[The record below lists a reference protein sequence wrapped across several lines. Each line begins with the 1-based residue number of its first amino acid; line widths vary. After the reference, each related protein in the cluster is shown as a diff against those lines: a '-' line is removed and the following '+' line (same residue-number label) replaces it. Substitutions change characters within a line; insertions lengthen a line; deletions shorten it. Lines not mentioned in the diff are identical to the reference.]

1 MDKIGVT
8 EVRKILLEVLSEY
21 TGLCEGIA
29 SMASMP
35 DEKLLKTNLRDE
47 FGMDSLDF
55 EDMFDELYNQ
65 YGIVVDVHNPLME
78 YPFNKEQTVENF
90 IDTVNYHLSINPK

>member
-21 TGLCEGIA
+21 TGLCEGLA
-29 SMASMP
+29 SMESIP

-47 FGMDSLDF
+47 FGMDSMDF
-55 EDMFDELYNQ
+55 ESMFDEFYDL
-65 YGIVVDVHNPLME
+65 YGIVVDVHNPLTQ
-78 YPFNKEQTVENF
+78 FSFKEEPTVENF
-90 IDTVNYHLSINPK
+90 IEMVNYCLSIEA

>member
-1 MDKIGVT
+1 MKQIGVT
-8 EVRKILLEVLSEY
+8 EVRKILLEVLSGY
-21 TGLCEGIA
+21 TGLCEGI
-29 SMASMP
+29 ASMP

-78 YPFNKEQTVENF
+78 YPFNKEQTVQSF
-90 IDTVNYHLSINPK
+90 IDTVNYYLSINPK

>member
-1 MDKIGVT
+1 MKQIGVT
-8 EVRKILLEVLSEY
+8 EVRKILLEVLSDY
-21 TGLCEGIA
+21 SGLCEGI
-29 SMASMP
+29 ASMP

-65 YGIVVDVHNPLME
+65 CGIVVDIHNPLME
-78 YPFNKEQTVENF
+78 YPFNKEQTVQSF
-90 IDTVNYHLSINPK
+90 IDTVNYHLSINA

>member
-8 EVRKILLEVLSEY
+8 EVRKILLEVLSGY
-21 TGLCEGIA
+21 TGLCEGV
-29 SMASMP
+29 ASMP

-47 FGMDSLDF
+47 FGMYSLDF

-65 YGIVVDVHNPLME
+65 CGIVVDAYNRPME
-78 YPFNKEQTVENF
+78 CPFNKEQTVENF
-90 IDTVNYHLSINPK
+90 IDTVNYHLSIRA

>member
-21 TGLCEGIA
+21 TGLCECIA
-29 SMASMP
+29 SMQSMP
-35 DEKLLKTNLRDE
+35 DEKLLKTNLCNE

-55 EDMFDELYNQ
+55 KDMFDELYNQ

-78 YPFNKEQTVENF
+78 YPFDKEQTVENF
-90 IDTVNYHLSINPK
+90 IETVNYHLSINT

>member
-1 MDKIGVT
+1 MKQIGVT
-8 EVRKILLEVLSEY
+8 EVRKILLEVLNGY

-47 FGMDSLDF
+47 FGMGSLDF
-55 EDMFDELYNQ
+55 EDMFDELYNL
-65 YGIVVDVHNPLME
+65 YGIVVDIHNPLME

-90 IDTVNYHLSINPK
+90 IDTVNYHLSIRA

>member
-21 TGLCEGIA
+21 TGLCEGLA
-29 SMASMP
+29 SMESIP

-47 FGMDSLDF
+47 FGMDSMDF
-55 EDMFDELYNQ
+55 ESMFDELYDL
-65 YGIVVDVHNPLME
+65 YGIVVDVHNPLTQ
-78 YPFNKEQTVENF
+78 FSFKEEPTVENF
-90 IDTVNYHLSINPK
+90 IEMVNYCLSIEA

>member
-21 TGLCEGIA
+21 TGLCECVA
-29 SMASMP
+29 SMGSMP

-47 FGMDSLDF
+47 FGMDTLDF
-55 EDMFDELYNQ
+55 EEMFDELFNQ
-65 YGIVVDVHNPLME
+65 CGITVDIHSPLIH
-78 YPFNKEQTVENF
+78 YPFEDEPTVENF
-90 IDTVNYHLSINPK
+90 IETVNYHLSINA

>member
-21 TGLCEGIA
+21 TGLCEGLA
-29 SMASMP
+29 SMESMP

-55 EDMFDELYNQ
+55 EHMFDELYNQ

-78 YPFNKEQTVENF
+78 YPFNKEQTVQSF
-90 IDTVNYHLSINPK
+90 IDTVNYHLSVNA